1 MIIAM
6 NNYLY
11 LSSKTYKELE
21 EYIDIFEKESIIIDK
36 FKCLLLQEEEI
47 DDFSINGNNVNVYK
61 NNNEYT
67 LLFDGL
73 TLQLFTKDKMIMS
86 YQLKR

>member
-1 MIIAM
+1 M

-11 LSSKTYKELE
+11 LSNKTYKELE
-21 EYIDIFEKESIIIDK
+21 EYIDIFEKESIVIDR
-36 FKCLLLQEEEI
+36 FKCLLLREEEI
-47 DDFSINGNNVNVYK
+47 DDFSVNGNSVNVYK

-67 LLFDGL
+67 LLFDNL

>member
-11 LSSKTYKELE
+11 LSNKTYKELE
-21 EYIDIFEKESIIIDK
+21 EYIDVFEKESIVIDK

-47 DDFSINGNNVNVYK
+47 DDFSVNGNNVNVYK

>member
-6 NNYLY
+6 NNYLH
-11 LSSKTYKELE
+11 LSNKTYKELE
-21 EYIDIFEKESIIIDK
+21 EYIDIFEKESIVIDK

>member
-11 LSSKTYKELE
+11 LSNKTYKELE
-21 EYIDIFEKESIIIDK
+21 EYIDIFEKESIVIDK

-47 DDFSINGNNVNVYK
+47 DDFSVNGNNVNVYK
-61 NNNEYT
+61 NDNEYT

>member
-1 MIIAM
+1 MIAM

-11 LSSKTYKELE
+11 LSNKTYKELE
-21 EYIDIFEKESIIIDK
+21 EYIDIFEKESIVIDR
-36 FKCLLLQEEEI
+36 FKCLLLREEEI
-47 DDFSINGNNVNVYK
+47 DDFSVNGNSVSVYK

-67 LLFDGL
+67 LLFDNL

>member
-11 LSSKTYKELE
+11 LSNKTYKELE
-21 EYIDIFEKESIIIDK
+21 EYIDIFEKESIVIDR
-36 FKCLLLQEEEI
+36 FKCLLLREEEI
-47 DDFSINGNNVNVYK
+47 DDFSVNGNSVNVYK

-67 LLFDGL
+67 LLFDNL

>member
-1 MIIAM
+1 M

-11 LSSKTYKELE
+11 LSNKTYKELE
-21 EYIDIFEKESIIIDK
+21 EYIDVFEKESIVIDK

-47 DDFSINGNNVNVYK
+47 DDFSVNGNNVNVYK

>member
-11 LSSKTYKELE
+11 LSNKTYKELE
-21 EYIDIFEKESIIIDK
+21 EYIDIFEKESIVIDK

-47 DDFSINGNNVNVYK
+47 DDFSVNGNNVNVYK

-67 LLFDGL
+67 LLFDDL
-73 TLQLFTKDKMIMS
+73 ILQLFTKDKMIMS

>member
-11 LSSKTYKELE
+11 LSNKTYKELE
-21 EYIDIFEKESIIIDK
+21 EYIDVFEKESIVIDK

-73 TLQLFTKDKMIMS
+73 ILQLFTKDKMIMS

>member
-1 MIIAM
+1 M

-11 LSSKTYKELE
+11 LSNKTYKELE
-21 EYIDIFEKESIIIDK
+21 EYIDVFEKESIVIDK

-47 DDFSINGNNVNVYK
+47 DDFSVNGNNVNVYK

-67 LLFDGL
+67 LLFDDL
-73 TLQLFTKDKMIMS
+73 ILQLFTKDKMIMS